1 MSRVS
6 VVIPTRG
13 RPDLIGRSVRAVLAN
28 DHPDFD
34 VVVVDQ
40 SDDDRTGEVVRDLAH
55 VDRRLRYVHTQPPGL
70 SRAYNIG
77 VRLTTAPILAFTD
90 DDCVA
95 APDWVRSVA
104 RAFDDDPTAEMLYG
118 TVALPRDLEA
128 SPGQVPVLPIARA
141 ERLDRRNGFRI
152 YGMGANYA
160 LRRSL
165 FERVGGFDEILGGGG
180 PLRSSQDFDFQFR
193 AYRADAVVLL
203 RPEVVVEHYGLRT
216 AEQWPSTLRAY
227 CIGNAAFYVK
237 HIRCGDRVAAARL
250 GRSILKLMVRQVRH
264 LIDRRRPSQAAHLR
278 AYFDGARE
286 SLRYPVD
293 RDRRLYLPR
302 GAAVREESAA

>member
-1 MSRVS
+1 MTAVS

-40 SDDDRTGEVVRDLAH
+40 SDDDRTGEIVRSIAAGDA
-55 VDRRLRYVHTQPPGL
+55 RLRFVHTQPPGL
-70 SRAYNIG
+70 SRAYNLG

-95 APDWVRSVA
+95 STNWISSVA
-104 RAFDDDPTAEMLYG
+104 RAFDGDPAAEMLYG
-118 TVALPRDLEA
+118 TVALPRELA
-128 SPGQVPVLPIARA
+128 RSAGQVPILPIARA

-165 FERVGGFDEILGGGG
+165 FDRVGGFDEILGGGG

-193 AYRADAVVLL
+193 AYRAGAVVLL
-203 RPEVVVEHYGLRT
+203 RPEIVVDHYGLRT
-216 AEQWPSTLRAY
+216 PEQWPATLRAY

-237 HIRCGDRVAAARL
+237 HIRCGDGVAAARL
-250 GRSILKLMVRQVRH
+250 GRSILQLVVRQVRH
-264 LIDRRRPSQAAHLR
+264 LVDRSRPSQADHLR

-286 SLRYPVD
+286 SLRYPID
-293 RDRRLYLPR
+293 RVRRLYLPR
-302 GAAVREESAA
+302 DAAGT